1 MCVDEA
7 KDTLLPCD
15 VPWDMRM
22 ALGSGYGWWLT
33 LDGVSRAWNYCSPDA
48 VHCYSCCKS
57 NCSFPL
63 FEFTPKFSFSYQNV
77 FHFLSRVK
85 TNDVLFRELISFPS
99 LLVGTAQADESSQS
113 VCVWRG
119 ADKGN
124 RTPRQDRSPVAG
136 LGELQLTPC
145 RHCPES
151 QLHSGQRLQPPKGK
165 ENVGKITQSSKIS
178 QIVFKKIC
186 NLKTPNSVLPWRFGK
201 SRAEWLQQQQESS
214 FGVRRRL
221 AGAGCSFVCSWKRE
235 EGEEETHNSVT
246 EWGDTTVTG
255 NVH

>member
-48 VHCYSCCKS
+48 VHCYWCCKS

-85 TNDVLFRELISFPS
+85 TNDVLFRELISFLS

-113 VCVWRG
+113 VCVWGGCWQRES
-119 ADKGN
+119 N
-124 RTPRQDRSPVAG
+124 PSAG
-136 LGELQLTPC
+136 QEPGGWAGWATAHPLQTLPWKSAAL
-145 RHCPES
+145 RAAS
-151 QLHSGQRLQPPKGK
+151 SASKGQR
-165 ENVGKITQSSKIS
+165 E
-178 QIVFKKIC
+178 C
-186 NLKTPNSVLPWRFGK
+186 
-201 SRAEWLQQQQESS
+201 
-214 FGVRRRL
+214 
-221 AGAGCSFVCSWKRE
+221 WKNN
-235 EGEEETHNSVT
+235 TIIKN
-246 EWGDTTVTG
+246 
-255 NVH
+255 

>member
-113 VCVWRG
+113 VCVCVGGLTKGIEPPGRTG
-119 ADKGN
+119 ARWLGWVSYSSPPADTALKVSC
-124 RTPRQDRSPVAG
+124 TPGSVFS
-136 LGELQLTPC
+136 LQ
-145 RHCPES
+145 
-151 QLHSGQRLQPPKGK
+151 
-165 ENVGKITQSSKIS
+165 
-178 QIVFKKIC
+178 
-186 NLKTPNSVLPWRFGK
+186 
-201 SRAEWLQQQQESS
+201 RA
-214 FGVRRRL
+214 
-221 AGAGCSFVCSWKRE
+221 KRMLE
-235 EGEEETHNSVT
+235 K
-246 EWGDTTVTG
+246 
-255 NVH
+255 